1 MIKMLV
7 VEDSQDDLFL
17 LMLALKKLKLDLNV
31 DTVNDGDA
39 AIAYFE
45 NTAIARPKFIF
56 LDLHLPKRSGFEV
69 ISWIRQHPD
78 LKNLPI
84 VVLTSSNEPQDLQR
98 AYDLG
103 ANGYLVKPGLL
114 EQLDEIVRSST
125 DFWLRYNQ
133 TPTMA

>member
-1 MIKMLV
+1 MIKMLI
-7 VEDSQDDLFL
+7 VEDSEDDLFL
-17 LMLALKKLKLDLNV
+17 LMRALKKLKLELNV
-31 DTVNDGDA
+31 DTVSDGDA

-45 NTAIARPKFIF
+45 NTSKARPKFVF
-56 LDLHLPKRSGFEV
+56 LDLNLPKKSGFEV
-69 ISWIRQHPD
+69 ITWIRQNAD

-114 EQLDEIVRSST
+114 EQLDEIIRSST
-125 DFWLRYNQ
+125 DFWLRHNQ
-133 TPTMA
+133 TPIMA